1 MSHTR
6 LHPDGRLRCVWVTD
20 DPEYIA
26 YHDNEWGR
34 RATGQRDLFE
44 ALALE
49 GFQAG
54 LSWLT
59 ILKRRDGFRR
69 AFHNFELQRVAKM
82 GQQEVEQLMADP
94 GIIRNRAKILAVIH
108 NAQLILD
115 RGIDLKAELW
125 NFAPEETMTQTQDFE
140 WRAVSPESLA
150 LSKHLRKL
158 GFKFVG
164 PTSMYAL
171 MQSIGMI
178 HDHAPDCH
186 WRE

>member
-1 MSHTR
+1 MSLVRIHS
-6 LHPDGRLRCVWVTD
+6 DGKARCSWLTD

-44 ALALE
+44 AISLE

-59 ILKRRDGFRR
+59 ILKRRENFRS
-69 AFHNFELQRVAKM
+69 AFKNFELEKVAAFT
-82 GQQEVEQLMADP
+82 QSDVDTLMQDP
-94 GIIRNRAKILAVIH
+94 GIIRNRAKILSVIH

-115 RGIDLKAELW
+115 KGLDLKQELW
-125 NFAPEETMTQTQDFE
+125 QFAPQDQPGTSDFQ
-140 WRAVSPESLA
+140 WKATSTESDL
-150 LSKHLRKL
+150 LSKHLKSL

-164 PTSMYAL
+164 STTMYAL
-171 MQSIGMI
+171 MQSTGMI
-178 HDHAPDCH
+178 RDHAPDCQ
-186 WRE
+186 WR